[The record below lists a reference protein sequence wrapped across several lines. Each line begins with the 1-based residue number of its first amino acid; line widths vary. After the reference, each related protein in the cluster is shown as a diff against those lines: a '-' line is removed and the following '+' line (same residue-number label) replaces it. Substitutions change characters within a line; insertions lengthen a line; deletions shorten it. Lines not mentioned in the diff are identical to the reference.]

1 MSNKIDNFKEELL
14 VLLKKY
20 DDNNFVRKILE
31 KVNNNDI
38 EEQFDYFDDIF
49 HYVIKLNNSKH
60 VIDPNDIY
68 IDIDK
73 DYDKIKLI
81 YKISNSIGNITEVTK
96 IIVLDEPIIKDS
108 LIAVRNSDTVTLQ
121 ARYVK
126 NVDNQN
132 VSEYE
137 EIKHYS

>member
-38 EEQFDYFDDIF
+38 EEQFDYFDNIF

-81 YKISNSIGNITEVTK
+81 YKISNSAGNVTEVSK

-108 LIAVRNSDTVTLQ
+108 LIAVRDSDTVTLQ
-121 ARYVK
+121 ARYV
-126 NVDNQN
+126 NSSDNQN

-137 EIKHYS
+137 EVKHYS

>member
-31 KVNNNDI
+31 KVNNNDM
-38 EEQFDYFDDIF
+38 EEQFDYFDNIF

-81 YKISNSIGNITEVTK
+81 YKISNSIGNITEVSK

-108 LIAVRNSDTVTLQ
+108 LIAVRDSDTVTLQ
-121 ARYVK
+121 ARYV
-126 NVDNQN
+126 NSSDNQN

-137 EIKHYS
+137 EVKHYS

>member
-96 IIVLDEPIIKDS
+96 IIVLDDPIIKDS
-108 LIAVRNSDTVTLQ
+108 LIAVRDSDTVTLQ
-121 ARYVK
+121 ARYV
-126 NVDNQN
+126 NSSDNQN

>member
-38 EEQFDYFDDIF
+38 EEQFDYFDNIF

-81 YKISNSIGNITEVTK
+81 YKISNSAGNVTEVTK

-137 EIKHYS
+137 EVKHYS

>member
-31 KVNNNDI
+31 KVNNNDM
-38 EEQFDYFDDIF
+38 EEQFDYFDNIF

-81 YKISNSIGNITEVTK
+81 YKISNSAGNVTEVSK

-108 LIAVRNSDTVTLQ
+108 LIAVRDSDTVTLQ
-121 ARYVK
+121 ARYVN

-137 EIKHYS
+137 EIKRYS

>member
-81 YKISNSIGNITEVTK
+81 YKISNSIGNITEVSK

-108 LIAVRNSDTVTLQ
+108 LIAVRDSDTVTLQ
-121 ARYVK
+121 ARYV
-126 NVDNQN
+126 NSSDNQN

-137 EIKHYS
+137 EVKHYS

>member
-38 EEQFDYFDDIF
+38 EEQFDYFDNIF

-81 YKISNSIGNITEVTK
+81 YKISNSIGNITEVSK

-108 LIAVRNSDTVTLQ
+108 LIAVRDSDTVTLQ
-121 ARYVK
+121 ARYV
-126 NVDNQN
+126 NSSDNQN

-137 EIKHYS
+137 EVKHYS